1 MEYYSEIKGNELMM
15 YLTTWMKYSCIIL
28 CEILINKMATGQD
41 EVMDLNKTN
50 VFANFHESL

>member
-15 YLTTWMKYSCIIL
+15 HLTTWMKYSCIIL